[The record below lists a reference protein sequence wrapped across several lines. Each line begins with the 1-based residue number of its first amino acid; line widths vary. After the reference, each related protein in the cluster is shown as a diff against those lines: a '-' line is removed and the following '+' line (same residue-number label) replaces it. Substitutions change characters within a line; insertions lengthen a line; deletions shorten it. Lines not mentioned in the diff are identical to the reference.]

1 MRIAPLAVGLATLAI
16 SGAASAEQFVLVD
29 ADYEHKGDG
38 TMPSHAYHAP
48 TGTQPKNWQ
57 TPINY
62 AEGTAYYRLEVFEKA
77 SDENLHMG
85 ICFVGGS
92 YCCFGYEEFTKP
104 GVYEWSFAI
113 PMMWQY
119 DTMDW
124 SKNMTDVPLIMRDR
138 NAVKVDPTEAYYG
151 KPSTALYFPMK
162 SHLTV
167 TIVSKGG
174 TYVKPVADAGVDAA
188 ADTSATDSAVAED
201 TLAPDDAAI
210 DTGSAEIDAGGED
223 SSSPAAD
230 ASTVEGSSCAM
241 GRGSPS
247 WMVLALSG
255 LVLTRARRRDPRRS
269 GARADR
275 ATDSA

>member
-1 MRIAPLAVGLATLAI
+1 MRIAPLASAVATLAI
-16 SGAASAEQFVLVD
+16 TSAASAEQFVLVD
-29 ADYEHKGDG
+29 ADYVHAGDG

-104 GVYEWSFAI
+104 GVYEWSFPI
-113 PMMWQY
+113 PSMWQY

-174 TYVKPVADAGVDAA
+174 TYVKPVVDAG
-188 ADTSATDSAVAED
+188 
-201 TLAPDDAAI
+201 PP
-210 DTGSAEIDAGGED
+210 DTGSAVDAAPEVGADAAVDTFVPED
-223 SSSPAAD
+223 APAAID
-230 ASTVEGSSCAM
+230 SASSVDVDSGPAPEPEALEGSACAM
-241 GRGSPS
+241 GRGGASS
-247 WMVLALSG
+247 WMALAVAG
-255 LVLTRARRRDPRRS
+255 LALTRARRRAPRQ
-269 GARADR
+269 
-275 ATDSA
+275 

>member
-1 MRIAPLAVGLATLAI
+1 MLECYSRFMRIAPFAIAVATLAI
-16 SGAASAEQFVLVD
+16 SSTASAEQFVLVD
-29 ADYEHKGDG
+29 ADYTHAGDG

-77 SDENLHMG
+77 SEENLHMG

-92 YCCFGYEEFTKP
+92 YCCFGYEQFTKP
-104 GVYEWSFAI
+104 GVYEWSFPI
-113 PMMWQY
+113 PSMWQY

-151 KPSTALYFPMK
+151 KPGTSLYFPMK

-174 TYVKPVADAGVDAA
+174 TYVKPTVDAGVD
-188 ADTSATDSAVAED
+188 TGSAVDSAMDSKPLED
-201 TLAPDDAAI
+201 TAVEDTAVTVDSAPAI
-210 DTGSAEIDAGGED
+210 DTGTANEVDAAPEAEA
-223 SSSPAAD
+223 SS
-230 ASTVEGSSCAM
+230 VEGSACAF
-241 GRGSPS
+241 SPRQSASS
-247 WMVLALSG
+247 WLFVALAFTLG
-255 LVLTRARRRDPRRS
+255 RARRRAPRP
-269 GARADR
+269 
-275 ATDSA
+275 